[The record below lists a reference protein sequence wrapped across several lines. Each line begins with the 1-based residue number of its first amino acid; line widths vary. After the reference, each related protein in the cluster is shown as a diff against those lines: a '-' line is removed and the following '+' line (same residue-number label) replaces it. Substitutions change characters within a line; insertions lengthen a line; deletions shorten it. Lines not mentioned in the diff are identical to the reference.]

1 MPSFVRADGPDSL
14 LAVVAKPRAQA
25 SVVEGIQGDAL
36 KVRVAA
42 PPVDGAANEA
52 LERHLA
58 GVLGVARTRVQVLR
72 GAASRHKRLRI
83 LGLTPREVLQRLGMS
98 FSDPGTPVPQGG
110 LRDQT

>member
-1 MPSFVRADGPDSL
+1 MRTPAPKASFLRADGPDTL

-25 SVVEGIQGDAL
+25 SAIEGLHGDAL

-58 GVLGVARTRVQVLR
+58 HVLGVARSRVQVLR
-72 GAASRHKRLRI
+72 GAASRHKRLRVV
-83 LGLTPREVLQRLGMS
+83 GLTPAEVLQRLDMKPAH
-98 FSDPGTPVPQGG
+98 PGA
-110 LRDQT
+110 